1 MKSNLTIQS
10 RIFLVITAI
19 FACTYAL
26 LFFVSA
32 KTLQNS
38 IEDQTAKSLEYSLK
52 FAKNQ
57 FNARQELV
65 IEALKLPAANRSVQ
79 KLLLSADHEELK
91 NLAKLWSKSLDFL
104 EIVTILDS
112 QHNVI
117 ARSNGG
123 REPQLFLK
131 TELLQSLFKRKQPII
146 SAELVP
152 HDEYCREVN
161 NEVCQALPQ
170 NRAVMVQLV
179 FLPIID
185 DAGKVIGAIIAGDEV
200 NREPYLPF
208 LQQKVFEATVEI
220 LVTQQGELIAST
232 MTDVGGLKPNLD
244 VRVLQ
249 SLRNGYSFQGTT
261 DFNGRQYEMIA
272 ESINNHKG
280 ELIGSIAVAL
290 RVDRFAGLAN
300 ENYRNIIFC
309 GLFSSALIFIL
320 GFWITRQITVPVR
333 RFSDALNAIEGGD
346 YSIKIPESGNR
357 ELKSLAETFNRMTG
371 SLNQRDSVLS
381 SQNSE
386 LRDRN
391 EILETRALLQDAQL
405 EAEISGY
412 KSIIKSLVDG
422 LVVADDRQM
431 IIEINPAAEK
441 LLGVKAT
448 EVVGAPLA
456 KLYTLPG
463 LSELEELFKSSRG
476 DDLSDNESVLILKC
490 DGRKLRFAV
499 TALREEKGSNRS
511 FLLGVRDVTTDEEV
525 DRLKSGFIAK
535 VSHELKTPLT
545 SMKGSLQF
553 ILKKGKWLTGVEREM
568 LTVCCRNTE
577 RLISLVGG
585 IIELS
590 RIEAGQIA
598 FSKRPIQI
606 GEVVLYA
613 LEEVKG
619 AALIRNISL
628 VNDVPMDL
636 PKVFGDYER
645 LIQVLSNLLSNAV
658 KFSPQ
663 NSVVTL
669 SAAVDKYFLTISVA
683 DDGKIIPEEERGALF
698 STFQQMGRP
707 EEGEFCGSGLGLAI
721 SREIVERHGG
731 SIFYTPGAGKGNV
744 FAFRLPLNGDFDG
757 AEQDTY
763 RR

>member
-1 MKSNLTIQS
+1 MSNLTIKS

-26 LFFVSA
+26 LFFVSV

-38 IEDQTAKSLEYSLK
+38 IEDQTAKGLEYSLK

-65 IEALKLPAANRSVQ
+65 IEALKLPAADRSVQ
-79 KLLLSADHEELK
+79 KLFLSADHEELQ
-91 NLAKLWSKSLDFL
+91 NFAKLWSKSLDFV
-104 EIVTILDS
+104 EIMTILDS
-112 QHNVI
+112 QQKVI
-117 ARSNGG
+117 ARSNG
-123 REPQLFLK
+123 RRDPQFFLK
-131 TELLQSLFKRKQPII
+131 KELLQSLFERKQSII

-161 NEVCQALPQ
+161 NEVCQTLPQ

-185 DAGKVIGAIIAGDEV
+185 GTGKIIGAIIAGDET

-208 LQQKVFEATVEI
+208 LQQKVFDATVET

-244 VRVLQ
+244 APVIQ
-249 SLRNGYSFQGTT
+249 SLSKGYSFQGIT

-272 ESINNHKG
+272 EPINNHKG
-280 ELIGSIAVAL
+280 ELIGSIAVAI
-290 RVDRFAGLAN
+290 RGDRFAGLAN

-320 GFWITRQITVPVR
+320 GYWITRQITVPIR
-333 RFSDALNAIEGGD
+333 RFSDALKVIEGGD
-346 YSIKIPESGNR
+346 YSIEIPESGSM

-371 SLNQRDSVLS
+371 SLSQRDAALS
-381 SQNSE
+381 RQNSE

-391 EILETRALLQDAQL
+391 EILENRALLQDAQL

-448 EVVGAPLA
+448 EVVGSPLA
-456 KLYTLPG
+456 KLYTLNG
-463 LSELEELFKSSRG
+463 LSELEELFKSSGG
-476 DDLSDNESVLILKC
+476 DELSGSESVLILKYN
-490 DGRKLRFAV
+490 GRKIRFAV
-499 TALREEKGSNRS
+499 TALREEKISNRS

-598 FSKRPIQI
+598 FSKRPIQL

-619 AALIRNISL
+619 AALIKNISL

-645 LIQVLSNLLSNAV
+645 LIQVLSNLLSNAL

-669 SAAVDKYFLTISVA
+669 SAAVDTSFLTISVA
-683 DDGKIIPEEERGALF
+683 DDGKTIPEEERGALF

-721 SREIVERHGG
+721 SREIIERHGG

-744 FAFRLPLNGDFDG
+744 FAFSLPLNGEFDG
-757 AEQDTY
+757 AEQDTNS
-763 RR
+763 R